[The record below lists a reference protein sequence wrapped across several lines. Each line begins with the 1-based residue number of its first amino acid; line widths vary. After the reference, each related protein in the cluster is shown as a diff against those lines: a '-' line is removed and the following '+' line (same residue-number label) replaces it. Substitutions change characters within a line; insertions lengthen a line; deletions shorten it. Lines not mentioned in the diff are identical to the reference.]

1 MRVLPELNKQILNE
15 TSMATIASK
24 EIVNNQ
30 PCEFHQT
37 NNLDELFADE

>member
-1 MRVLPELNKQILNE
+1 
-15 TSMATIASK
+15 MATIASK